1 MKWITVFGCCPRGST
16 WINSNHL
23 LSERLWQWFSDLT
36 GVKLKFNSAIYII
49 IVIHPSIHIDD
60 KNEDGDDD
68 YSPAHVIKATLITRL
83 QRWIPSTSPPDPLQI
98 SYPSLAR
105 HLNWLLWSWSLCLC
119 VSAFHFAFGSHKI
132 VRFVHLSYFRKDSFE
147 ISMPPPPKTIP
158 PSCFARCVKGCHLV
172 NSQTNYTKLVRTYR
186 FDFIC
191 TQHAVRSFVCS
202 DRNWINYVKIALNSR
217 FKAIGM
223 KWSLG
228 VVLHIDNLLLLL
240 LIVILSLLRLMIPS
254 RLCLDWWRTM
264 SQIEGRAHVLGY
276 VLAGEAE
283 REGRRRCRG
292 QGHGHRQGHG
302 QSAKCTVL
310 TAHW

>member
-83 QRWIPSTSPPDPLQI
+83 QRWIPSTSPPDPHQI

-147 ISMPPPPKTIP
+147 ISMPPPPP
-158 PSCFARCVKGCHLV
+158 QNRSPLVFRQVCQRVSSCEFPNQLYETRENLSFRFYLYSARG
-172 NSQTNYTKLVRTYR
+172 
-186 FDFIC
+186 
-191 TQHAVRSFVCS
+191 
-202 DRNWINYVKIALNSR
+202 
-217 FKAIGM
+217 
-223 KWSLG
+223 
-228 VVLHIDNLLLLL
+228 
-240 LIVILSLLRLMIPS
+240 
-254 RLCLDWWRTM
+254 
-264 SQIEGRAHVLGY
+264 
-276 VLAGEAE
+276 
-283 REGRRRCRG
+283 
-292 QGHGHRQGHG
+292 
-302 QSAKCTVL
+302 
-310 TAHW
+310 